1 MPGRLTSGVGRVGVG
16 STPRIF
22 GSRYQVVRTYD
33 HETQQLKEN
42 ENWKERQSKLVTQLG
57 KLVLLGRKNYS

>member
-22 GSRYQVVRTYD
+22 GSGYQVVRTYD
-33 HETQQLKEN
+33 QRDPTIE
-42 ENWKERQSKLVTQLG
+42 G
-57 KLVLLGRKNYS
+57 K